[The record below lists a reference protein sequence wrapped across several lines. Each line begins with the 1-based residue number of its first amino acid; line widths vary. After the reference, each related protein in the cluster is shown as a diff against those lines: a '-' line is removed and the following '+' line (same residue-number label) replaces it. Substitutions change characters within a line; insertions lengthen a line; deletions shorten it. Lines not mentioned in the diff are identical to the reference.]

1 MEISGV
7 NLHVTFASSKK
18 SEQLVNLLKG
28 KNKFAVF
35 IHGDT
40 GTGKTFTVK
49 TLAKELGYKLIDSNS
64 STLRNK
70 EELEKIHEQV
80 QSESFEKVI
89 YLFDEA
95 ETVKD
100 FKTLEFIVRD
110 SHYPIFIITHI
121 DHKIPPAIKRRC
133 QTFKTQKPN
142 LTNLV
147 EVVKKVGKE
156 HGIEPDFSR
165 IIPGVDFRTAINCA
179 LYHSE
184 SFKEETIFEQVNKI
198 MTLGAPGSSNLIRG
212 LFIYENV
219 PPIWLIDNLP
229 NFFHGRRMVEQME
242 LIANADLIKDNI
254 ILKYGHRSTSLYART
269 ETPYYVKRSYMVNK
283 KNGGSK

>member
-1 MEISGV
+1 MKN
-7 NLHVTFASSKK
+7 NLYVTFTSSKK

-28 KNKFAVF
+28 KKKLAVF
-35 IHGDT
+35 IHGDI

-49 TLAKELGYKLIDSNS
+49 TIAKELNYKLIDSTS

-70 EELEKIHEQV
+70 EELEKIHQQV
-80 QSESFEKVI
+80 QSESFEKII

-95 ETVKD
+95 ETIRD

-110 SHYPIFIITHI
+110 SFHPIFIVTHK
-121 DHKIPPAIKRRC
+121 DQDIPPAIKRRC

-147 EVVKKVGKE
+147 AVVKEVGKE
-156 HGIEPDFSR
+156 RDIEPNFSR

-179 LYHSE
+179 LYNSE
-184 SFKEETIFEQVNKI
+184 PFKEETIFEQVSSI
-198 MTLGAPGSSNLIRG
+198 MTGKDEGTNLIRRP
-212 LFIYENV
+212 FIYENI
-219 PPIWLIDNLP
+219 PLIWLIDNLQ
-229 NFFHGRRMVEQME
+229 NFFHGRRMIEQME
-242 LIANADLIKDNI
+242 LISNADLIKNNN
-254 ILKYGHRSTSLYART
+254 ILKYGHRSTQLYART

>member
-1 MEISGV
+1 MSGV

-18 SEQLVNLLKG
+18 SEQLVNLLNG
-28 KNKFAVF
+28 KKKFAVL

-40 GTGKTFTVK
+40 GTGKTFTVR
-49 TLAKELGYKLIDSNS
+49 TIAKELNYKLIDSNS

-70 EELEKIHEQV
+70 EELGKIHEQV
-80 QSESFEKVI
+80 QSESFEKII

-110 SHYPIFIITHI
+110 SLYPIFIITHEE
-121 DHKIPPAIKRRC
+121 HLIPPAIRRRC
-133 QTFKTQKPN
+133 QTFKTQHPN

-147 EVVKKVGKE
+147 AVVKHIGKE
-156 HGIEPDFSR
+156 RNIEPTFSR
-165 IIPGVDFRTAINCA
+165 IIPGVDFRTAIHCA
-179 LYHSE
+179 LYNSE
-184 SFKEETIFEQVNKI
+184 PFKEEKIFEQINKI
-198 MTLGAPGSSNLIRG
+198 MTETPRYPNLIS
-212 LFIYENV
+212 V
-219 PPIWLIDNLP
+219 PLIWLIDNLH
-229 NFFHGRRMVEQME
+229 NFFYGRRMIEQME
-242 LIANADLIKDNI
+242 LIANADLIKDNV

-283 KNGGSK
+283 KNGKGV